1 MVRDEDT
8 YPIDT
13 IVRIR
18 KTGQFAIIVDKAFL
32 KDGKGFMNYL
42 AQIEGKEGSYALYHE
57 DIDLEALPLNDTE

>member
-1 MVRDEDT
+1 MVHDEDT

-18 KTGQFAIIVDKAFL
+18 KTGEFAIIVDKTFL

-42 AQIEGKEGSYALYHE
+42 AQIEGREGKYAFYHE
-57 DIDLEALPLNDTE
+57 DIDLEALPD